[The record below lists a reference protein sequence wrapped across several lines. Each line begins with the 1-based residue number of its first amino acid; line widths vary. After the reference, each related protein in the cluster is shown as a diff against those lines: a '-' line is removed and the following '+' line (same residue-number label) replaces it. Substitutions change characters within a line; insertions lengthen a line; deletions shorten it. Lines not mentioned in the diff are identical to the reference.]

1 MFLTKSVKMSSCFFL
16 EKPIIDVLFNANKNL
31 NPFNSLNNTNS
42 KWDII
47 EYSNFYLLIADIPGR
62 NINDIKIFIK
72 NNILTIEAENLI
84 EIEKVDCKYHFK
96 ERDCVSFNRSMIL
109 PKDASDNVSA
119 FYKNGV
125 LSLNIP
131 KLQEISKQ
139 IKVQEE

>member
-1 MFLTKSVKMSSCFFL
+1 MSFCSFL

-31 NPFNSLNNTNS
+31 NPFNTLNNTNS
-42 KWDII
+42 KCDIV
-47 EYSNFYLLIADIPGR
+47 ECSNFYLLIADIPGR

-72 NNILTIEAENLI
+72 NNTLMIEAENLM
-84 EIEKVDCKYHFK
+84 EIKEVDCKYHFK
-96 ERDCVSFNRSMIL
+96 ERDCVSFKRSMIL

-125 LSLNIP
+125 LSLTIP